1 MSDMYESYDAI
12 RHCACGTELPAGTA
26 PGSPHETKC
35 TACLLDALDRLQ
47 TALNRLR
54 FANGG

>member
-1 MSDMYESYDAI
+1 MSDMDSAI
-12 RHCACGTELPAGTA
+12 RRCACGTELPADTA